1 MRNNCCSNVVWY
13 DRKHYYGFPV
23 SSVRYEISEDRLF
36 YSTGILNQKYEQLQ
50 LYLIRDL
57 SVTRTLGQRLCGVGN
72 VIVTTV
78 EGEIIALE
86 NIRAPYHV
94 KELIYNY
101 MEEEKRRKWYRRR
114 GYPFHGS
121 DWVA

>member
-13 DRKHYYGFPV
+13 DCKHYYGFPV

-78 EGEIIALE
+78 EGEIITLE

-114 GYPFHGS
+114 GYPFQDS

>member
-1 MRNNCCSNVVWY
+1 
-13 DRKHYYGFPV
+13 V

-78 EGEIIALE
+78 EGEIITLE

-94 KELIYNY
+94 KELIYSY
-101 MEEEKRRKWYRRR
+101 MEEEKRKKWYRRADYFYR
-114 GYPFHGS
+114 GS
-121 DWVA
+121 EWVA

>member
-57 SVTRTLGQRLCGVGN
+57 SVTRTLGQRLCGVGT

-94 KELIYNY
+94 KELI
-101 MEEEKRRKWYRRR
+101 
-114 GYPFHGS
+114 
-121 DWVA
+121 

>member
-72 VIVTTV
+72 VIVTTG
-78 EGEIIALE
+78 EGEIITLE

>member
-36 YSTGILNQKYEQLQ
+36 YSTGILNQKDEQLQ

-78 EGEIIALE
+78 EGEIITLE

-114 GYPFHGS
+114 GYPFQGS

>member
-78 EGEIIALE
+78 EGEIITLE

-114 GYPFHGS
+114 GYPFQGS

>member
-94 KELIYNY
+94 KELIYSY
-101 MEEEKRRKWYRRR
+101 MEQEKRRKWYRRR
-114 GYPFHGS
+114 GYPFQGS

>member
-1 MRNNCCSNVVWY
+1 
-13 DRKHYYGFPV
+13 V

-78 EGEIIALE
+78 EGEIITLE

-114 GYPFHGS
+114 GYPFQGS

>member
-36 YSTGILNQKYEQLQ
+36 CSTGILNQKHDQLQ

-78 EGEIIALE
+78 EGEIITLE

-94 KELIYNY
+94 KELIYSY
-101 MEEEKRRKWYRRR
+101 MEQEKRRKWYRRR
-114 GYPFHGS
+114 DYPFHGS

>member
-1 MRNNCCSNVVWY
+1 MRNNCNRNVVWY

-78 EGEIIALE
+78 EGEIITLE

-114 GYPFHGS
+114 GYPFQGS

>member
-78 EGEIIALE
+78 EGEIITLE

-114 GYPFHGS
+114 DYPFHGS

>member
-1 MRNNCCSNVVWY
+1 MRNNCSRSVVWY
-13 DRKHYYGFPV
+13 DRKHYYGFPL

-36 YSTGILNQKYEQLQ
+36 YSTGILNQKDEQLQ

-57 SVTRTLGQRLCGVGN
+57 SVTRTLGQILCGVGT

-78 EGEIIALE
+78 EGETVTLE
-86 NIRAPYHV
+86 SIRSPYYV
-94 KELIYNY
+94 KELIYSY
-101 MEEEKRRKWYRRR
+101 MEEEKRKKWYRRR
-114 GYPFHGS
+114 DYPFHGS

>member
-1 MRNNCCSNVVWY
+1 MRNNCSRSVVWY
-13 DRKHYYGFPV
+13 DRKHYYGFPL
-23 SSVRYEISEDRLF
+23 SSVRYEVSEDRLIC
-36 YSTGILNQKYEQLQ
+36 SAGILNQKEDQLQ

-57 SVTRTLGQRLCGVGN
+57 SVTRTLGQILCGVGT

-78 EGEIIALE
+78 EGETVTLE
-86 NIRAPYHV
+86 NIRSPYHV

-114 GYPFHGS
+114 DYPFHGS

>member
-1 MRNNCCSNVVWY
+1 LICSA
-13 DRKHYYGFPV
+13 
-23 SSVRYEISEDRLF
+23 
-36 YSTGILNQKYEQLQ
+36 GILNQKEDQLQ

-57 SVTRTLGQRLCGVGN
+57 SVTRTLGQILCGVGT

-78 EGEIIALE
+78 EGETVTLE
-86 NIRAPYHV
+86 NIRSPYHV

-101 MEEEKRRKWYRRR
+101 MEEEKRKKWYRRR
-114 GYPFHGS
+114 DYPFHGS

>member
-50 LYLIRDL
+50 LYLIRGL

-78 EGEIIALE
+78 EGEIITLE

-94 KELIYNY
+94 KELIYSY
-101 MEEEKRRKWYRRR
+101 MEQEKRRKWYRRR
-114 GYPFHGS
+114 DYPFQGS

>member
-78 EGEIIALE
+78 EGEIITLE

-94 KELIYNY
+94 KELIYSY
-101 MEEEKRRKWYRRR
+101 MEQEKRRKWYRRR
-114 GYPFHGS
+114 GYPFQGS